1 LCDQLFVDCVG
12 AGGELAGGLCVGE
25 VSVSW
30 ERVVFAVSAGDAD
43 VVVDEAGVHN
53 KTVVAQAK
61 EQAAS
66 SK

>member
-1 LCDQLFVDCVG
+1 MKDLKQQWRIPDDILRR
-12 AGGELAGGLCVGE
+12 AN
-25 VSVSW
+25 
-30 ERVVFAVSAGDAD
+30 